1 MPQVRKTE
9 TAKGC
14 SMDEPNIADL
24 QKKILFYETIL
35 DSIRNG
41 TMITDRWGKIIF
53 FSKAY
58 GEFLGI
64 EPEKVLGKKCTEVI
78 ENTRMHIVAETGV
91 PEINDAQSIQGQEM
105 VVQRIP
111 IRIDGQGLFVFGQ
124 VMFKDVRDVHTLSSR
139 LSLLESKVEF
149 YEKELTDLRSSKY
162 TLQHIVGNSRGIL
175 ELKQLATRAA
185 EIDAPVLI
193 TGDSGTGKELFAHAI
208 HYASKRRLYPFIR
221 LNCSSIPKE
230 LLEAELFGYE
240 PGAFTGASNKGK
252 AGKFELAHGG
262 SIFLDEIGD
271 LPMEMQPKLLRI
283 LEEKEFEHLGG
294 NQLIKS
300 NFRLI
305 AATHESLEDL
315 VARGKF
321 RKDLFYRLNVIP
333 ISILP
338 LRERMEDLPLLAE
351 SLMKKLSREHG
362 TKMASFSPAVMQIF
376 KSYHWPGNV
385 RELSNILERILFVL
399 DGDQTQV
406 RHLPLFM
413 QDLGRDASKQGN
425 TMLKRLRDDMERET
439 LLQTLRVSNFNKNQ
453 AARLLGIHR
462 TSLYKKMKKM
472 NISLKQS

>member
-1 MPQVRKTE
+1 MQQARKTE
-9 TAKGC
+9 TTKRR

-24 QKKILFYETIL
+24 QKKIIFYETIL

-41 TMITDRWGKIIF
+41 IMITDRRGKIIF
-53 FSKAY
+53 FSKTY

-64 EPEKVLGKKCTEVI
+64 QPEKVLGKNCTEVI

-91 PEINDAQSIQGQEM
+91 PEINDAQSIRGQEM

-139 LSLLESKVEF
+139 LNLLESKVEF
-149 YEKELTDLRSSKY
+149 YERELTDLRSSKY

-193 TGDSGTGKELFAHAI
+193 TGESGTGKELFAHAI

-221 LNCSSIPKE
+221 LNCSAIPRE

-294 NQLIKS
+294 NRLIKS

-315 VARGKF
+315 VERGKF

-338 LRERMEDLPLLAE
+338 LRERMEDFPMIAE

-376 KSYHWPGNV
+376 KSYSWPGNV
-385 RELSNILERILFVL
+385 RELSNILERILFTL

-413 QDLGRDASKQGN
+413 QDLGRESSKQDKA
-425 TMLKRLRDDMERET
+425 MLKRLRDDMERET
-439 LLQTLRVSNFNKNQ
+439 LLQTIRVSNFNKNQ

-462 TSLYKKMKKM
+462 TSLYKKMKKL
-472 NISLKQS
+472 NISLKQT

>member
-1 MPQVRKTE
+1 MD
-9 TAKGC
+9 AKKV
-14 SMDEPNIADL
+14 SDL
-24 QKKILFYETIL
+24 QKKVLFYETIL

-41 TMITDRWGKIIF
+41 IMITDRRGKIIF

-58 GEFLGI
+58 GEFLGVK
-64 EPEKVLGKKCTEVI
+64 PEDALGKHCTEVV
-78 ENTRMHIVAETGV
+78 ENSRMHIVAETGI

-149 YEKELTDLRSSKY
+149 YERELTDLRSSKY

-175 ELKQLATRAA
+175 ELKKLALRAA
-185 EIDAPVLI
+185 EIEAPVLI
-193 TGDSGTGKELFAHAI
+193 TGESGTGKELFAHAI

-221 LNCSSIPKE
+221 LNCSAIPKE

-252 AGKFELAHGG
+252 AGKFELANSG

-271 LPMEMQPKLLRI
+271 LPIEMQPKLLRI

-294 NQLIKS
+294 NRLIKS

-333 ISILP
+333 ISIMP
-338 LRERMEDLPLLAE
+338 LRERMEDLPLVAE
-351 SLMKKLSREHG
+351 HLMNKLSREHG

-376 KSYHWPGNV
+376 QSYPWPGNV
-385 RELSNILERILFVL
+385 RELSNILERILFTL
-399 DGDQTQV
+399 DGDQTQL

-413 QDLGRDASKQGN
+413 QDLGREPSKQD
-425 TMLKRLRDDMERET
+425 TTRLKRLRDDMERET
-439 LLQTLRVSNFNKNQ
+439 LLHTLRVSNFNKNQ
-453 AARLLGIHR
+453 AACLLGIHR
-462 TSLYKKMKKM
+462 TSLYKKMKKL
-472 NISLKQS
+472 NISLKQI